1 MNQREILT
9 YYLESSKHDRK
20 ICLKLFDD
28 KEYLSSLFFAHLS
41 IEKLLK
47 ILIVQNTGQLPPY
60 IHQLV
65 QLLKRSKIEIND
77 NNISSFLIELT
88 EYNILGR
95 YPEYKAKVRKIL
107 RQEFVYDKIQ
117 KYLSLYDYLCSKIK
131 PSA

>member
-1 MNQREILT
+1 MRNKELLD
-9 YYLESSKHDRK
+9 YYLHTSKDDRRV
-20 ICLKLFDD
+20 CLKLLDD

-65 QLLKRSKIEIND
+65 QLLKRSRIEICDKNT
-77 NNISSFLIELT
+77 ISFMIELT

-95 YPEYKAKVRKIL
+95 YPEYKAKVRKKL
-107 RQEFVYDKIQ
+107 RREFVYDKIQ
-117 KYLSLYDYLCSKIK
+117 KYLSLYNYLCSKIK
-131 PSA
+131 PFV